1 MKRLIPFVAF
11 VAVLQAGPVS
21 AQIPAGLRQALRADT
36 APASAQVGV
45 ALLDLGSGDSLWID
59 ALWRVHAAS
68 TMKVPVLIE
77 LARRVDAGRYG
88 WNWPVVV
95 HNEFRSI
102 VDSST
107 YHLNPADDSD
117 STLYAREGDT
127 LSARDLAWLMITRSS
142 NLATNLMVAQ
152 LGAPAIQATARSLG
166 ADSIVVLRGVEDQ
179 KAFDLGL
186 NNTTTARDLA
196 VLLAAIARGRA
207 ASDSS
212 TAIMLEILRHQEFRN
227 GIPAGVP
234 PGTRVASKTGNLTA
248 INHDAAIIYPPNRAP
263 YVLVI
268 LTKGFPDQPSAEQYM
283 AGASRL
289 AWQGLVVGP

>member
-1 MKRLIPFVAF
+1 MKRLVALSLF
-11 VAVLQAGPVS
+11 ALLQAGPVS
-21 AQIPAGLRQALRADT
+21 GQIPAALRRALPADT
-36 APASAQVGV
+36 APTDTEVGI
-45 ALLDLGSGDSLWID
+45 ALLDLGSGDSLWLN
-59 ALWRVHAAS
+59 ASWRVHAAS
-68 TMKVPVLIE
+68 TMKIPVLIE

-88 WNWPVVV
+88 WGWPVLV

-102 VDSST
+102 VDGSP
-107 YHLNPADDSD
+107 YRLNPADDSD
-117 STLYAREGDT
+117 STLYAREGDS
-127 LSARDLAWLMITRSS
+127 LPARDLAWLMITRSS
-142 NLATNLMVAQ
+142 NLATNLLVAQ

-179 KAFDLGL
+179 KAFDRGL
-186 NNTTTARDLA
+186 NNTTTARDLV

-207 ASDSS
+207 AADSS
-212 TAIMLEILRHQEFRN
+212 TALMLDILSHQEFRH

-248 INHDAAIIYPPNRAP
+248 INHDAALIFPPGRAP

-268 LTKGFPDQPSAEQYM
+268 LTRGFPDQPSAERYM

-289 AWQGLVVGP
+289 AWQGLVAAP

>member
-1 MKRLIPFVAF
+1 MKRLIALSLFAL
-11 VAVLQAGPVS
+11 LQAGPAS
-21 AQIPAGLRQALRADT
+21 GQLPAALRRALPADT
-36 APASAQVGV
+36 APTGTEVGV
-45 ALLDLGSGDSLWID
+45 ALLDLGSGDSLWIN
-59 ALWRVHAAS
+59 ASWRVHAAS

-88 WNWPVVV
+88 WDWPVLV

-102 VDSST
+102 VDGSS
-107 YHLNPADDSD
+107 YRLNPADDSD
-117 STLYAREGDT
+117 STLYAREGDS

-142 NLATNLMVAQ
+142 NLATNLLVAQ
-152 LGAPAIQATARSLG
+152 LGAPAIQATARALG

-179 KAFDLGL
+179 KAYDRGL
-186 NNTTTARDLA
+186 NNTTTARDLV

-207 ASDSS
+207 AADSS
-212 TAIMLEILRHQEFRN
+212 TALMLDILSHQEFRH

-248 INHDAAIIYPPNRAP
+248 INHDAALIFPPGRAP

-268 LTKGFPDQPSAEQYM
+268 LTRGFPDQPSAERYM

-289 AWQGLVVGP
+289 AWQGLVAAP

>member
-1 MKRLIPFVAF
+1 MKRLILLAALALVH
-11 VAVLQAGPVS
+11 AV
-21 AQIPAGLRQALRADT
+21 
-36 APASAQVGV
+36 PASAQISDALRRQLEADAPPPDTEVGM
-45 ALLDLGSGDSLWID
+45 ALLDLGTGDSLWIN
-59 ALWRVHAAS
+59 AAWRVHAAS

-88 WNWPVVV
+88 WDWPVLV

-102 VDSST
+102 VDSSS
-107 YHLNPADDSD
+107 YRLNPADDSD
-117 STLYAREGDT
+117 STLYAREGDS

-142 NLATNLMVAQ
+142 NLATNLLVAQ

-179 KAFDLGL
+179 KAYDRGL

-207 ASDSS
+207 ATDSS
-212 TAIMLEILRHQEFRN
+212 TALMLDILSHQHFRD

-234 PGTRVASKTGNLTA
+234 AGTRVASKTGNLTA
-248 INHDAAIIYPPNRAP
+248 INHDAAVVFPPGRPP

-268 LTKGFPDQPSAEQYM
+268 LTKGFPDQPSAERYM
-283 AGASRL
+283 AGASRI
-289 AWQGLVVGP
+289 AWQGLVAGR

>member
-1 MKRLIPFVAF
+1 MKRLIALSLFAL
-11 VAVLQAGPVS
+11 LQAGPAS
-21 AQIPAGLRQALRADT
+21 GQLPAALRRALPADT
-36 APASAQVGV
+36 APTGTEVGV
-45 ALLDLGSGDSLWID
+45 ALLDLGSGDSLWIN
-59 ALWRVHAAS
+59 ASWRVHAAS

-88 WNWPVVV
+88 WDWPVLV

-102 VDSST
+102 VDGSS
-107 YHLNPADDSD
+107 YRLNPADDSD
-117 STLYAREGDT
+117 STLYAREGDS

-142 NLATNLMVAQ
+142 NLATNLLVAQ
-152 LGAPAIQATARSLG
+152 LGAPAIQATARALG

-179 KAFDLGL
+179 KAFDRGL
-186 NNTTTARDLA
+186 NNTTTARDLV

-207 ASDSS
+207 AADSS
-212 TAIMLEILRHQEFRN
+212 TALMLDILSHQEFRH

-248 INHDAAIIYPPNRAP
+248 INHDAALIFPPGRAP

-268 LTKGFPDQPSAEQYM
+268 LTRGFPDQPSAERYM

-289 AWQGLVVGP
+289 AWQGLVAAP

>member
-1 MKRLIPFVAF
+1 MKRLILLAWIALLG
-11 VAVLQAGPVS
+11 AVPAA
-21 AQIPAGLRQALRADT
+21 AQISAGLREQLAAARPPEGT
-36 APASAQVGV
+36 EVGM
-45 ALLDLGSGDSLWID
+45 ALLDLGSGDSLWIN
-59 ALWRVHAAS
+59 AAWRVHAAS

-77 LARRVDAGRYG
+77 LARRVDAGRYS
-88 WNWPVVV
+88 WNWPVLVR
-95 HNEFRSI
+95 NTFTSI

-127 LSARDLAWLMITRSS
+127 LPARELAFLMITRSS
-142 NLATNLMVAQ
+142 NLATNLLVAQ

-179 KAFDLGL
+179 KAYDRGL

-212 TAIMLEILRHQEFRN
+212 TAIMLDILSHQEFRK

-248 INHDAAIIYPPNRAP
+248 INHDAAVIYPPHRAP

-268 LTKGFPDQPSAEQYM
+268 LTRGFPDQPSAEQYM
-283 AGASRL
+283 AGVSRL
-289 AWQGLVVGP
+289 AWQGLVGGP

>member
-1 MKRLIPFVAF
+1 MKRCILSVVLA
-11 VAVLQAGPVS
+11 AVLLAARAS
-21 AQIPAGLRQALRADT
+21 AQIPAGLREALRADA
-36 APASAQVGV
+36 APANTQVGV
-45 ALLDLGSGDSLWID
+45 ALLDLGSGDSLWLN

-77 LARRVDAGRYG
+77 LARRVDAGRYS
-88 WNWPVVV
+88 WSWPVLVR
-95 HNEFRSI
+95 NQFRSI

-107 YHLNPADDSD
+107 YRLNPADDSD

-142 NLATNLMVAQ
+142 NLATNLLVAQ
-152 LGAPAIQATARSLG
+152 LGAPAIQATARALG

-186 NNTTTARDLA
+186 NNTTTVRDL
-196 VLLAAIARGRA
+196 VELLAAIAQGRA

-212 TAIMLEILRHQEFRN
+212 TAIMLDILSHQEFRM
-227 GIPAGVP
+227 GIPAGLP

-248 INHDAAIIYPPNRAP
+248 INHDAAVIFPPGRTP

-268 LTKGFPDQPSAEQYM
+268 LTKGFADQPSAERYM
-283 AGASRL
+283 AGVSRI
-289 AWQGLVVGP
+289 AWQGLVGGY

>member
-1 MKRLIPFVAF
+1 MKRLIPLVAF
-11 VAVLQAGPVS
+11 VAVLQAGPAS
-21 AQIPAGLRQALRADT
+21 AQIPASLRQALHADT
-36 APASAQVGV
+36 APAGTQVGV
-45 ALLDLGSGDSLWID
+45 ALLDLKSGDSLWIN

-127 LSARDLAWLMITRSS
+127 LPARDLAWLMITRSS

-152 LGAPAIQATARSLG
+152 LGAPAIQATARALG

-179 KAFDLGL
+179 KAYDRGL
-186 NNTTTARDLA
+186 NNTTTARDLV

-212 TAIMLEILRHQEFRN
+212 TAIMLEILSHQEFRN

-268 LTKGFPDQPSAEQYM
+268 LTKGFPDQPSAERYM